1 MLPFRTSVSTRRTPG
16 KTHKPVPPSIQA
28 KGETGLT
35 RALFVGRFQPFHYG
49 HLHAIE
55 KILEESDEL
64 VLVVGSAQMSHEHDN
79 PFTAGERIEMIRAAL
94 DAADIPTER
103 YIIIPISDAPAH
115 RVWVSAVES
124 QTPRFDLVYSN
135 QPLTKRL
142 LIEAGYE
149 VRNIPLFQRGKY
161 EASEIRRRILEEEDW
176 NDLVPPEVH
185 RIVQEI
191 DGENRIRDL
200 AKTDS
205 VNAGRR

>member
-1 MLPFRTSVSTRRTPG
+1 M
-16 KTHKPVPPSIQA
+16 
-28 KGETGLT
+28 
-35 RALFVGRFQPFHYG
+35 FVGRFQPFHYG
-49 HLHAIE
+49 HLYAIE
-55 KILEESDEL
+55 KILEENDEL
-64 VLVVGSAQMSHEHDN
+64 VLVVGSAQMSHEPDN

-94 DAADIPTER
+94 DAADIPSER
-103 YIIIPISDAPAH
+103 YMIIPISDAPAH

-124 QTPRFDLVYSN
+124 QTPRFNFVYSN

-149 VRNIPLFQRGKY
+149 VRYIPMFHRGKY
-161 EASEIRRRILEEEDW
+161 EASEIRRRILEEEEW
-176 NDLVPPEVH
+176 NDLVPPEVY